1 MSYTIEQRIGD
12 HTYLY
17 EVESFWDP
25 EKKQP
30 RQRRKYLGKKVLKV
44 ENLFD
49 PEAKIRPI
57 FAKTTVMFIYYKRSL
72 INWV

>member
-30 RQRRKYLGKKVLKV
+30 RQRRKYVLVHGVKKLREKQH
-44 ENLFD
+44 
-49 PEAKIRPI
+49 
-57 FAKTTVMFIYYKRSL
+57 L
-72 INWV
+72 IW